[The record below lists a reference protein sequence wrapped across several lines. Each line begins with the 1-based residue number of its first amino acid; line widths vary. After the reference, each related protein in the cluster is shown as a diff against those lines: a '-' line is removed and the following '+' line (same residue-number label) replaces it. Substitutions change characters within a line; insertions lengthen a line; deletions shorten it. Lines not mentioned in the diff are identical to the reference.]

1 MNFGVDNIL
10 QCGNQGQSLP
20 LFRFEC
26 NVEAAVKHHPNQTV
40 CLLLHTDDREM
51 VRHLERDLQST
62 LPAFHNASRRSSS
75 LRVLPMSLDQVFD
88 RTPLFRWWQE
98 ELQYSLSKWKTNH
111 LSDAARLAF
120 LWKYGGMYLDHGT
133 RKHDV

>member
-1 MNFGVDNIL
+1 M
-10 QCGNQGQSLP
+10 
-20 LFRFEC
+20 
-26 NVEAAVKHHPNQTV
+26 KHHPNQTV

-51 VRHLERDLQST
+51 VRHLETDLQST
-62 LPAFHNASRRSSS
+62 LPAFHNASRRSS
-75 LRVLPMSLDQVFD
+75 LRVVPMSLDQVFD

-98 ELQYSLSKWKTNH
+98 ELQFSLSKWKTNH

-133 RKHDV
+133 RKHDVPIIKAGYIFVRTILVKKGTHSHVSTNAT